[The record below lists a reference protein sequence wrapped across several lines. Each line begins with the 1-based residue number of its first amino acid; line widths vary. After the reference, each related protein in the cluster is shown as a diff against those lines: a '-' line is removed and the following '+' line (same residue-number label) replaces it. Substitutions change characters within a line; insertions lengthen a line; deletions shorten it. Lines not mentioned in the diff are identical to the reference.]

1 MADSLRLLPPPL
13 AADAR
18 FRSLAELADRFDDI
32 DLNTLLVYLIDIADS
47 SALPW
52 LAEQFSLF
60 GDGWE
65 LAESDDSKRALIK
78 AAIDLHRSKGTPWS
92 IKEIIRRFGFG
103 DSTLIENIGRL
114 NYDGETT
121 YNNLYVH
128 GDKAAWAVYRVLLKQ
143 PITNDQAR
151 MLRNAIGMF
160 APARCHLASIEYWE
174 VPIRYNRTAIYDSNY
189 NHGSA

>member
-1 MADSLRLLPPPL
+1 MADSLQLLPPPL

-32 DLNTLLVYLIDIADS
+32 DLNALLVYLIDIADS

-78 AAIDLHRSKGTPWS
+78 AAIDLHRNKGTPWS
-92 IKEIIRRFGFG
+92 C
-103 DSTLIENIGRL
+103 
-114 NYDGETT
+114 
-121 YNNLYVH
+121 
-128 GDKAAWAVYRVLLKQ
+128 LL
-143 PITNDQAR
+143 
-151 MLRNAIGMF
+151 
-160 APARCHLASIEYWE
+160 
-174 VPIRYNRTAIYDSNY
+174 
-189 NHGSA
+189 

>member
-1 MADSLRLLPPPL
+1 M
-13 AADAR
+13 
-18 FRSLAELADRFDDI
+18 ADRFDDI
-32 DLNTLLVYLIDIADS
+32 DLNALLVYLIDIADS
-47 SALPW
+47 SVLPW

-103 DSTLIENIGRL
+103 ESTLIENIGRL
-114 NYDGETT
+114 SYDGEAT

-160 APARCHLASIEYWE
+160 APARVIWPASNIGKCLSATTGRQYTTVTTIMGALE
-174 VPIRYNRTAIYDSNY
+174 
-189 NHGSA
+189 HGEFVREPAMG